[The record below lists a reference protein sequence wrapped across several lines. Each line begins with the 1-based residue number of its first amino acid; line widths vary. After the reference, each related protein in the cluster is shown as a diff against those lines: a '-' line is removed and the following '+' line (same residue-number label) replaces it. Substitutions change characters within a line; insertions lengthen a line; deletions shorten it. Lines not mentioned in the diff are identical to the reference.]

1 MSRTAKRLR
10 SIAVTVI
17 AIAATNYAIS
27 FASGVPIRPD
37 APRPRITTP
46 SSGVP
51 IRPDAPRPKAAGPS
65 SGVPIRPDA
74 PRP

>member
-27 FASGVPIRPD
+27 FASGVPTRPE
-37 APRPRITTP
+37 APRPKVTTP
-46 SSGVP
+46 SSGIP
-51 IRPDAPRPKAAGPS
+51 TRPEAPRPKVGQPS
-65 SGVPIRPDA
+65 SGVPTIPDC